1 MIRTNVLRVPV
12 IKAMAWRHGSGPS
25 RTTVP
30 REEPIMTAPAETRI
44 CPFMS
49 GGKENIFVIC
59 RGEECMAWYSPEH
72 HAGEDALRPM
82 PANGWCRLIEGKV
95 Q

>member
-1 MIRTNVLRVPV
+1 MIRGEG
-12 IKAMAWRHGSGPS
+12 IKNSGRQGYDMAACARPFGSVMPQEDLS
-25 RTTVP
+25 
-30 REEPIMTAPAETRI
+30 MTAPAETRI

-49 GGKENIFVIC
+49 GGKENVFVTC
-59 RGEECMAWYSPEH
+59 RGEECMAWYAPEH

-82 PANGWCRLIEGKV
+82 PVHGWCRLIEGKM